1 MSSCSSMAS
10 LKPLVSPRTC
20 RENCP
25 DEVHG
30 LFSIPST
37 TVEIQDLIFNETP
50 LVVRTCGPHRFK
62 TGQIVLLTGIKAKT
76 GAPSQLQALVEGLS
90 RGDQVARRKFWVGN
104 RLLPGTGHFEK
115 VDPG

>member
-1 MSSCSSMAS
+1 MSSCSSIAS
-10 LKPLVSPRTC
+10 LKPLVFRTC

-25 DEVHG
+25 DEVHR

-90 RGDQVARRKFWVGN
+90 RGDQVTWRKWHGAGN

>member
-1 MSSCSSMAS
+1 MASHGPMSMAS
-10 LKPLVSPRTC
+10 LKPLVRFRTC
-20 RENCP
+20 RESP
-25 DEVHG
+25 DEVHR

-76 GAPSQLQALVEGLS
+76 GAPSQLQGLVEGLS
-90 RGDQVARRKFWVGN
+90 RGEQVARRKW
-104 RLLPGTGHFEK
+104 RKAWRGTGCWNRTF
-115 VDPG
+115 